1 MAIRARLYKDR
12 KRVAGDGMAIYGSAA
27 IISRTGQVTV
37 DAVNIRLDMCGMG
50 IIPGLLLVTTGT
62 KSVGGYG
69 GVSFLRVYFV
79 AINAGDLHLTMPAR
93 LPLRQSAGVA
103 VATQVRR
110 SCNDHAFFRVL
121 GPVRPVAGLARD
133 AGQHKLAG
141 VGIVAGG
148 VASKTLARLFHLL
161 QVNLENGVKRG
172 LSMSGVSPSL
182 KFGLVA
188 LPATFRALVVTPN
201 RKGTARLLV
210 QGHTVGWHKQR

>member
-37 DAVNIRLDMCGMG
+37 DAVNIRLDMGGMG

-110 SCNDHAFFRVL
+110 SCNDHAFFRPAQIGQCWYCSRWCGRQNTRQAV
-121 GPVRPVAGLARD
+121 PPVAGKPGKW
-133 AGQHKLAG
+133 GQ
-141 VGIVAGG
+141 
-148 VASKTLARLFHLL
+148 TRLEH
-161 QVNLENGVKRG
+161 E
-172 LSMSGVSPSL
+172 
-182 KFGLVA
+182 
-188 LPATFRALVVTPN
+188 
-201 RKGTARLLV
+201 
-210 QGHTVGWHKQR
+210 WC